1 MATHSMEAA
10 DIADAVV
17 KMRDGKIEEII
28 AR

>member
-1 MATHSMEAA
+1 MEAA

-17 KMRDGKIEEII
+17 KMRDGKIQEII